1 MNKAFN
7 PYALQGIVANS
18 ISNNTGEKM
27 NHNEIFAELQDKYYV
42 TNSKKVLE
50 EMYVLLLEFYRN
62 YITDYARKRG
72 LKFSKE
78 KIDDLKVE
86 MAERTISHYLKNPH
100 FRIEKLSS
108 YGFFDFIKI
117 ITQNKTED
125 RNFSLEQLVENYND
139 NEPILPH
146 ISLNVSLNEEDL
158 IDMKIDAE
166 MSLKPIE
173 FKTFCYL
180 VENPNIT
187 EKDLEELIGKNYKL
201 ILENVKLWIKEYL
214 EC

>member
-1 MNKAFN
+1 
-7 PYALQGIVANS
+7 
-18 ISNNTGEKM
+18 M
-27 NHNEIFAELQDKYYV
+27 NHNELFAELQDKYYK
-42 TNSKKVLE
+42 TKSKKVLE
-50 EMYVLLLEFYRN
+50 EMYLLLLEFYRN

-72 LKFSKE
+72 LKFTKE
-78 KIDDLKVE
+78 KVDDLKVE
-86 MAERTISHYLKNPH
+86 MAERTISHYLKKED

-108 YGFFDFIKI
+108 YGYFDFIKI
-117 ITQNKTED
+117 ITQDKTED

-139 NEPILPH
+139 NEPVLY
-146 ISLNVSLNEEDL
+146 NNFVNGEDI

-166 MSLKPIE
+166 MSLNPME

-180 VENPNIT
+180 VENPKIT
-187 EKDLEELIGKNYKL
+187 EKDLEELIGNNYKM

>member
-1 MNKAFN
+1 M
-7 PYALQGIVANS
+7 S
-18 ISNNTGEKM
+18 
-27 NHNEIFAELQDKYYV
+27 HNELFADLQEKYYK
-42 TNSKKVLE
+42 TNNKKVLE
-50 EMYVLLLEFYRN
+50 EMYLLLLEFYRN

-72 LKFSKE
+72 LKFTKE
-78 KIDDLKVE
+78 TIDDLRTE
-86 MAERTISHYLKNPH
+86 MAERTISHYLKKPD

-108 YGFFDFIKI
+108 YGYFDFIKI

-125 RNFSLEQLVENYND
+125 KNFSLEQLIENYDD
-139 NEPILPH
+139 NEPVLPT
-146 ISLNVSLNEEDL
+146 NVSPNVFINGEDI

-166 MSLKPIE
+166 RSLEPME

>member
-1 MNKAFN
+1 M
-7 PYALQGIVANS
+7 
-18 ISNNTGEKM
+18 T
-27 NHNEIFAELQDKYYV
+27 HNELFSNLQDKYYK
-42 TNSKKVLE
+42 TNDKKVLE
-50 EMYVLLLEFYRN
+50 EMYLLLLEFYKN

-72 LKFSKE
+72 LKFTKE
-78 KIDDLKVE
+78 KVDDLKVE
-86 MAERTISHYLKNPH
+86 MAERTISHYLKKPD
-100 FRIEKLSS
+100 FRIENLSA
-108 YGFFDFIKI
+108 YGYFDFIKI

-125 RNFSLEQLVENYND
+125 RNLSLEQLIENYDD
-139 NEPILPH
+139 NEPILP
-146 ISLNVSLNEEDL
+146 NVSPNVSPNNFINGEDI

-166 MSLKPIE
+166 RTLEPME

-180 VENPNIT
+180 VESPNIT

>member
-1 MNKAFN
+1 M
-7 PYALQGIVANS
+7 L
-18 ISNNTGEKM
+18 NTGTEM
-27 NHNEIFAELQDKYYV
+27 NHNKLFDDLQNKYYK
-42 TNSKKVLE
+42 TNDRKILE
-50 EMYVLLLEFYRN
+50 EMYLLLLEFYRN

-72 LKFSKE
+72 LKFTKE
-78 KIDDLKVE
+78 KIDDLRTE
-86 MAERTISHYLKNPH
+86 MAERTISHYLKNPN
-100 FRIEKLSS
+100 FRIEKLSA
-108 YGFFDFIKI
+108 YGYFDFIKI

-125 RNFSLEQLVENYND
+125 KNFSLEQLVENYDD
-139 NEPILPH
+139 NEPILPNA
-146 ISLNVSLNEEDL
+146 SLNVEDL

-187 EKDLEELIGKNYKL
+187 ESDLEKLIGENYKF
-201 ILENVKLWIKEYL
+201 ILENVKSWLKEYL

>member
-1 MNKAFN
+1 
-7 PYALQGIVANS
+7 
-18 ISNNTGEKM
+18 M
-27 NHNEIFAELQDKYYV
+27 NHNELFADLQEKYYK
-42 TNSKKVLE
+42 TNNKKVLE
-50 EMYVLLLEFYRN
+50 EMYLLLLEFYRN

-72 LKFSKE
+72 LKFTKE
-78 KIDDLKVE
+78 TIDDLRTE
-86 MAERTISHYLKNPH
+86 MAERTILHYLKKPD

-108 YGFFDFIKI
+108 YGYFDFIKI

-125 RNFSLEQLVENYND
+125 RNFSLEQLVENYDD
-139 NEPILPH
+139 NEPILP
-146 ISLNVSLNEEDL
+146 NVFVNGEDL

-166 MSLKPIE
+166 MSLEPME

-180 VENPNIT
+180 VESPNIT
-187 EKDLEELIGKNYKL
+187 EKDLEKLIGNNYKL

>member
-1 MNKAFN
+1 
-7 PYALQGIVANS
+7 
-18 ISNNTGEKM
+18 M
-27 NHNEIFAELQDKYYV
+27 NHNELFTELQNKYYK
-42 TNSKKVLE
+42 TNNKKVLE
-50 EMYVLLLEFYRN
+50 EMYLLLLEFYRN

-72 LKFSKE
+72 LKFTKE
-78 KIDDLKVE
+78 KIDDLKTE
-86 MAERTISHYLKNPH
+86 MAERTISHYLKKPD

-108 YGFFDFIKI
+108 YGYFDFIKI

-125 RNFSLEQLVENYND
+125 RNFSLEQLVENYDD
-139 NEPILPH
+139 NEPILPNVL
-146 ISLNVSLNEEDL
+146 LNVFVNGEDI

-166 MSLKPIE
+166 RTLEPME

-187 EKDLEELIGKNYKL
+187 EKDLEELIGKNYRL

>member
-1 MNKAFN
+1 
-7 PYALQGIVANS
+7 
-18 ISNNTGEKM
+18 M
-27 NHNEIFAELQDKYYV
+27 NHNELFADLQNKYYK
-42 TNSKKVLE
+42 TNNKKVLE
-50 EMYVLLLEFYRN
+50 EMYLLLLEFYRN

-72 LKFSKE
+72 LKFTKE
-78 KIDDLKVE
+78 TIDDLRTE
-86 MAERTISHYLKNPH
+86 MAERTISHYLKKPD

-108 YGFFDFIKI
+108 YGYFDFIKI

-125 RNFSLEQLVENYND
+125 RNFSLEQLVENYDD
-139 NEPILPH
+139 NEPAL
-146 ISLNVSLNEEDL
+146 SNVFVNGEDI

-166 MSLKPIE
+166 MSLEPME

-180 VENPNIT
+180 VESPNIT

>member
-1 MNKAFN
+1 MLNA
-7 PYALQGIVANS
+7 GD
-18 ISNNTGEKM
+18 EM
-27 NHNEIFAELQDKYYV
+27 NHNKLFADLQEKYYK
-42 TNSKKVLE
+42 TNNKKVLE

-62 YITDYARKRG
+62 YIVDYARKRG
-72 LKFSKE
+72 LKFTKE
-78 KIDDLKVE
+78 TIDDLRAE
-86 MAERTISHYLKNPH
+86 MAERTISHYLKNPN
-100 FRIEKLSS
+100 FRIENLSA
-108 YGFFDFIKI
+108 YGYFDFIKI
-117 ITQNKTED
+117 ITQNKAED
-125 RNFSLEQLVENYND
+125 RNLSLEQLVENYDD
-139 NEPILPH
+139 NEPILPNAFV
-146 ISLNVSLNEEDL
+146 NVEDL

-180 VENPNIT
+180 VESPNIT

>member
-1 MNKAFN
+1 
-7 PYALQGIVANS
+7 
-18 ISNNTGEKM
+18 M
-27 NHNEIFAELQDKYYV
+27 NHNELFADLQNKYYK
-42 TNSKKVLE
+42 TNNKKVLE
-50 EMYVLLLEFYRN
+50 EMYLLLLEFYRN

-72 LKFSKE
+72 LKFTKE
-78 KIDDLKVE
+78 TIDDLRTE
-86 MAERTISHYLKNPH
+86 MAERTISHYLKKPD

-108 YGFFDFIKI
+108 YGYFDFIKI

-125 RNFSLEQLVENYND
+125 RNFSLEQLIENYDD
-139 NEPILPH
+139 NEPVLPT
-146 ISLNVSLNEEDL
+146 NVSPNVFVNGEDI

-166 MSLKPIE
+166 MSLEPME

>member
-1 MNKAFN
+1 
-7 PYALQGIVANS
+7 
-18 ISNNTGEKM
+18 M
-27 NHNEIFAELQDKYYV
+27 NHNELFDELQDKYYK
-42 TNSKKVLE
+42 TNDKKVLE
-50 EMYVLLLEFYRN
+50 EMYVLLLEFYKN

-86 MAERTISHYLKNPH
+86 MAERTISHYLKNPN
-100 FRIEKLSS
+100 FRIEQLSS
-108 YGFFDFIKI
+108 YGYFDFIKI
-117 ITQNKTED
+117 ITQTKTED
-125 RNFSLEQLVENYND
+125 RNFSLEQLIENYDD
-139 NEPILPH
+139 NEPVLPNAFVN
-146 ISLNVSLNEEDL
+146 IEDI

-166 MSLKPIE
+166 MSLDPIE

-187 EKDLEELIGKNYKL
+187 EKDLEELIGKNYQE
-201 ILENVKLWIKEYL
+201 ILENVKSWLRRYL

>member
-1 MNKAFN
+1 
-7 PYALQGIVANS
+7 
-18 ISNNTGEKM
+18 M
-27 NHNEIFAELQDKYYV
+27 NHNELFADLQEKYYK
-42 TNSKKVLE
+42 TNDKKLLE

-72 LKFSKE
+72 LKFTKE

-108 YGFFDFIKI
+108 YGYFDFIKI

-125 RNFSLEQLVENYND
+125 RNFSLEQLVENYDD
-139 NEPILPH
+139 NEPVL
-146 ISLNVSLNEEDL
+146 LNALQNVEDI

-166 MSLKPIE
+166 ISMKPME

-180 VENPNIT
+180 VESPNIT
-187 EKDLEELIGKNYKL
+187 EKDLEDFIGKDYKL

-214 EC
+214 KC

>member
-1 MNKAFN
+1 
-7 PYALQGIVANS
+7 
-18 ISNNTGEKM
+18 M
-27 NHNEIFAELQDKYYV
+27 NHNELFADLQNKYYK
-42 TNSKKVLE
+42 TNNKKVLE
-50 EMYVLLLEFYRN
+50 EMYLLLLEFYRN

-72 LKFSKE
+72 LKFTKE
-78 KIDDLKVE
+78 TIDDLRTE
-86 MAERTISHYLKNPH
+86 MAERTISHYLKKPD

-108 YGFFDFIKI
+108 YGYFDFIKI

-125 RNFSLEQLVENYND
+125 KNFSLEQLIENYDD
-139 NEPILPH
+139 NEPVLPT
-146 ISLNVSLNEEDL
+146 NVSPNVFVNGEDI

-166 MSLKPIE
+166 MSLEPME